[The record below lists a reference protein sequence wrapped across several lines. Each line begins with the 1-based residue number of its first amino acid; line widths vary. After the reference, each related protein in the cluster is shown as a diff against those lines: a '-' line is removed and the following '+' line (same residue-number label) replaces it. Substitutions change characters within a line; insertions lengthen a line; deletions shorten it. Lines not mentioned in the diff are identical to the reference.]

1 MKVKKIIGWSFLII
15 IAISVLAVITL
26 GLMIKYDYTL
36 FVSFLMVIGGV
47 SALFLLT
54 WALVLALETVLE

>member
-1 MKVKKIIGWSFLII
+1 MKIKKIIGWSLLVITVVS
-15 IAISVLAVITL
+15 ALAAITL

-36 FVSFLMVIGGV
+36 FVSLLMVIGGT

-54 WALVLALETVLE
+54 WALTWAVETVLE